1 MEHPPSRS
9 QNPPG
14 ARTPD
19 EVGRLRPMSTDNSE
33 GKSPHD
39 TEETTAQPSTAAD
52 DSPDWEAVGR
62 TLARDRLEAVAFDL
76 REAFFTAAHDDLDA
90 EDLRDLFDELEAA
103 AVVVG
108 EIAEHTPGAVNEADP
123 YRNLSREETAK
134 AIGYADAEAA
144 TGGNGE

>member
-1 MEHPPSRS
+1 
-9 QNPPG
+9 
-14 ARTPD
+14 
-19 EVGRLRPMSTDNSE
+19 MSDTRSE
-33 GKSPHD
+33 GESPHD
-39 TEETTAQPSTAAD
+39 SDEQHTDTT
-52 DSPDWEAVGR
+52 PDWGAVGR

-76 REAFFTAAHDDLDA
+76 REAFFTAAHDDDLDA

-108 EIAEHTPGAVNEADP
+108 QIAEHTPGAVNEADP
-123 YRNLSREETAK
+123 SRTLSREETAK